1 MDTDGEEFESAIA
14 LMFTVGSEGSYEW
27 LVTDEDFDLLKLCP
41 EIVVGKYVAV
51 TSIDSSQLIPTDKET
66 AAGWQSRAR
75 IAYLPSTTA
84 LCPWGCPLLLEHN
97 KAPENCLIAAI
108 ASTSAYVPCLQAHPI
123 HNPPTRTADRES
135 LRFSPSQD
143 QGGNRRDTQGIVSP
157 CAWRRI
163 YNCAGVRLLPS
174 KPRGPSSREMPQ
186 NLGDRGRWWVD
197 SAHSHQRQA
206 IREYSVCR
214 ESQTKDSGVLA
225 FGLFPAHLSLEG

>member
-1 MDTDGEEFESAIA
+1 MDTDGEEFERTIA

-108 ASTSAYVPCLQAHPI
+108 ASTSASVPCLQAHRSTIPP
-123 HNPPTRTADRES
+123 HARPTENPLDSPRVKTKEETGETLRELFHRVHGVGFTTAPVFDFCHQSRAGRRPGRCRRTWVIVGD
-135 LRFSPSQD
+135 
-143 QGGNRRDTQGIVSP
+143 GGWIP
-157 CAWRRI
+157 RI
-163 YNCAGVRLLPS
+163 RI
-174 KPRGPSSREMPQ
+174 
-186 NLGDRGRWWVD
+186 RGR
-197 SAHSHQRQA
+197 R
-206 IREYSVCR
+206 
-214 ESQTKDSGVLA
+214 
-225 FGLFPAHLSLEG
+225 